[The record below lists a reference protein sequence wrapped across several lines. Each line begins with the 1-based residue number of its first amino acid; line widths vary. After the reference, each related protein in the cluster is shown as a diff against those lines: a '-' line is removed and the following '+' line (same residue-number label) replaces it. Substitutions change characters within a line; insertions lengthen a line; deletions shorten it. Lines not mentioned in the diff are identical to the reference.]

1 MKDAEIIYYIKY
13 YNEKIAEIL
22 NTSQMRISIDFSKAL
37 RTAGTCRKI
46 TRNHAKITISRP
58 LATISTKEEVQNTII
73 HELCHAYD
81 TERASHG
88 PSWKRIAKKV
98 GDSLGFNITRTFTLS
113 EHQEE
118 KLLDIKDVRRPVGII
133 EVPEINYKRLVYRK
147 GRGYKQQYKGWH
159 VTIEGIKYPLVF
171 TEYEQ

>member
-1 MKDAEIIYYIKY
+1 MKDVEIIYYIKY

-37 RTAGTCRKI
+37 TTAGTCRKI
-46 TRNHAKITISRP
+46 TRNHAEITISRP
-58 LATISTKEEVQNTII
+58 LANIFTKEEVQNTII

-81 TERASHG
+81 TERANHG

-113 EHQEE
+113 EHQKE
-118 KLLDIKDVRRPVGII
+118 KISEIKGVRRPVGII

-147 GRGYKQQYKGWH
+147 GRGYKQQYKGWKI
-159 VTIEGIKYPLVF
+159 TIEGRKYPLVF
-171 TEYEQ
+171 TKYE